1 MAEAVNPQFNIT
13 VEGKKYLLQFDVNT
27 NPTKK
32 GVKLQFAVHPEEFQ
46 KEFQDPRKKQA
57 LASEI
62 SVALQKRLGAS
73 GIMVDYDD
81 RNPYKN
87 VIGFIV
93 PLNSVAKMIIQA
105 MKDGGGEQ

>member
-32 GVKLQFAVHPEEFQ
+32 GVKLQFVVDQ
-46 KEFQDPRKKQA
+46 EFQDPREKQA

-73 GIMVDYDD
+73 GVMVDYDD

-93 PLNSVAKMIIQA
+93 PLASVSKLIIQA
-105 MKDGGGEQ
+105 MKGGE

>member
-1 MAEAVNPQFNIT
+1 MAEAVNPKYSVT
-13 VEGKKYLLQFDVNT
+13 VAGKKYVLQFDLNT

-32 GVKLQFAVHPEEFQ
+32 GVKMQFVLDQEF
-46 KEFQDPRKKQA
+46 EDPREKQA
-57 LASEI
+57 LATKI
-62 SVALQKRLGAS
+62 SVALQKRFGDS

-93 PLNSVAKMIIQA
+93 PLASVSKMLMDA
-105 MKDGGGEQ
+105 LKGGG

>member
-1 MAEAVNPQFNIT
+1 MAEAVNPRVNIT
-13 VEGKKYLLQFDVNT
+13 VGGKKYLLQFDVNT

-32 GVKLQFAVHPEEFQ
+32 GVKLQFVVDQ
-46 KEFQDPRKKQA
+46 EFQDPREKQA

-73 GIMVDYDD
+73 GVMVDYDD

-93 PLNSVAKMIIQA
+93 PLTSVAKLIIQA
-105 MKDGGGEQ
+105 MKSGESDKPEEQ

>member
-1 MAEAVNPQFNIT
+1 MAQAINPRFNIT
-13 VEGKKYLLQFDVNT
+13 VAGKKYLLQFDLNT

-32 GVKLQFAVHPEEFQ
+32 GVKLQFVLDQEP
-46 KEFQDPRKKQA
+46 QDPREKQT

-62 SVALQKRLGAS
+62 SVALQKRLGAA

-81 RNPYKN
+81 RSPYRN

-93 PLNSVAKMIIQA
+93 PLASVSKLIIQS
-105 MKDGGGEQ
+105 MKAGE

>member
-1 MAEAVNPQFNIT
+1 MAQAVNPLYTAT
-13 VEGKKYLLQFDVNT
+13 VGGKKYRLQFDVND

-32 GVKLQFAVHPEEFQ
+32 GVKMQFILDQEIE
-46 KEFQDPRKKQA
+46 DPRDKQA
-57 LASEI
+57 LANQI
-62 SVALQKRLGAS
+62 SVALQKRLGDA

-93 PLNSVAKMIIQA
+93 PLSSVANMI
-105 MKDGGGEQ
+105 MKALKGGA

>member
-1 MAEAVNPQFNIT
+1 MAQAINPRFNIT
-13 VEGKKYLLQFDVNT
+13 VAGKKYLLQFDLNT

-32 GVKLQFAVHPEEFQ
+32 GVKLQFVLDQEP
-46 KEFQDPRKKQA
+46 QDPREKQT

-62 SVALQKRLGAS
+62 SVALQKRLGAA

-93 PLNSVAKMIIQA
+93 PLASVSKLIIQS
-105 MKDGGGEQ
+105 MKAGE

>member
-1 MAEAVNPQFNIT
+1 MAQAVNPLFNIT
-13 VEGKKYLLQFDVNT
+13 VAGKKYKLRFDVND

-32 GVKLQFAVHPEEFQ
+32 GVKMQFIIDQEF
-46 KEFQDPRKKQA
+46 EDPRDKQM
-57 LASEI
+57 LANEI
-62 SVALQKRLGAS
+62 SVALQKKLGAS

-93 PLNSVAKMIIQA
+93 PLNSVAKMLIKA
-105 MKDGGGEQ
+105 LKTGE

>member
-1 MAEAVNPQFNIT
+1 MAEAVNPRFNIT
-13 VEGKKYLLQFDVNT
+13 VGGKKYLLQFDVNT

-32 GVKLQFAVHPEEFQ
+32 GVKLQFILEGEPD
-46 KEFQDPRKKQA
+46 DPRDKQA

-62 SVALQKRLGAS
+62 SVALQKRMGAA

-93 PLNSVAKMIIQA
+93 PMASVAKLIVQA
-105 MKDGGGEQ
+105 MKGG

>member
-1 MAEAVNPQFNIT
+1 MAQAINPLFNIT
-13 VEGKKYLLQFDVNT
+13 VGGKKYKLQFDVND

-32 GVKLQFAVHPEEFQ
+32 GVKLQFILDQ
-46 KEFQDPRKKQA
+46 EFQDPRDKQA
-57 LASEI
+57 LANEI
-62 SVALQKRLGAS
+62 SIALQKRLDAS
-73 GIMVDYDD
+73 GVMVDYDD

-105 MKDGGGEQ
+105 MKGGA

>member
-1 MAEAVNPQFNIT
+1 MAEAVNPRFNIT
-13 VEGKKYLLQFDVNT
+13 VGGKKYLLQFDVNT

-32 GVKLQFAVHPEEFQ
+32 GVKLQFVVDQ
-46 KEFQDPRKKQA
+46 EFQDPREKQA

-105 MKDGGGEQ
+105 MKGGE

>member
-1 MAEAVNPQFNIT
+1 MAEAVNPRLNIK
-13 VEGKKYLLQFDVNT
+13 VGGKKYLLQFDLNT

-32 GVKLQFAVHPEEFQ
+32 GVKLQFILEGEPE
-46 KEFQDPRKKQA
+46 DPRDKQA

-62 SVALQKRLGAS
+62 SVALQKRFGSA

-93 PLNSVAKMIIQA
+93 PLESVSKLIIKA
-105 MKDGGGEQ
+105 MKGGE

>member
-1 MAEAVNPQFNIT
+1 MAEAVNPRFNIT
-13 VEGKKYLLQFDVNT
+13 VGGKKYLLQFDVNT

-32 GVKLQFAVHPEEFQ
+32 GVKLQFVMDQ
-46 KEFQDPRKKQA
+46 EFQDPREKQA

-93 PLNSVAKMIIQA
+93 PLASVSKLIIQA
-105 MKDGGGEQ
+105 MKGGE

>member
-1 MAEAVNPQFNIT
+1 MAQAVNPRFNIT
-13 VEGKKYLLQFDVNT
+13 VGGKKYLLQFDLNT

-32 GVKLQFAVHPEEFQ
+32 GVKLQFVLDQEP
-46 KEFQDPRKKQA
+46 QDPREKQA

-62 SVALQKRLGAS
+62 SVALQKRLGAA

-81 RNPYKN
+81 RSPYRN

-93 PLNSVAKMIIQA
+93 PLASVSKLIIQS
-105 MKDGGGEQ
+105 MKGGE